1 MLFLLVEMKHMLDL
15 VAKALAIGRVG
26 MAAML
31 LFVDVASAAS
41 LSLVQPGSRHIFH
54 GYTYPGME
62 LILRVALVDL
72 GDHVDRPTL
81 VRLRPD
87 ARRLTNVANSTA
99 TSGKLAVKRFALDT
113 FTEETSVRVNRV
125 VSANVAG
132 ACIDS
137 QLALLRKT
145 QGYHWKG
152 TTNLHAQWNEL
163 ACLTLTCCCITDL
176 NIVWIMR
183 FRG

>member
-1 MLFLLVEMKHMLDL
+1 MRQRRALVLFLLVEMKHMLDL

-41 LSLVQPGSRHIFH
+41 
-54 GYTYPGME
+54 PGME

-132 ACIDS
+132 AS
-137 QLALLRKT
+137 TPSGMNWRA
-145 QGYHWKG
+145 
-152 TTNLHAQWNEL
+152 
-163 ACLTLTCCCITDL
+163 
-176 NIVWIMR
+176 
-183 FRG
+183 